1 LPKLKKTKVAM
12 PEQELKFYLPESS
25 RAQLEQALRRGALTQ
40 TPLRAMYFDTPS
52 RELASQKIALRLRLE
67 GQQWVQTLKMPG
79 DNLISRLEFNHE
91 RSGPE
96 LDLSLY
102 KGTQADKVFEELT
115 QPLGIRYETQVLRT
129 LRLLRVAGGVVEI
142 AFDQGF
148 IQAGALQLPVQE
160 LEIELK
166 KGHLTALLDCAK
178 KWQHKHAL
186 ILDLRSKSERGDRL
200 ATLSQ
205 CLQASDAQT
214 ENAQPDWAELA
225 VASFWKPHVSQP
237 MCLKPEMT
245 AQEAMAAVMADCL
258 EQIARN
264 AALLAGVDA
273 SALRERKTTDHVH
286 QLRVGIRRMRS
297 AWSLF
302 KGLCELPAQPS
313 MQLLKALFGQL
324 GSSRDEEVLLHTLW
338 PLLQAAGQP
347 PLTLAAEALTEN
359 PESLMRSPKF
369 QAWQLDMLCFIH
381 QSAPMCLPDH
391 PPTELKQPSLKKVLR
406 LKLRGWH
413 RQVLRKGLSFAT
425 LQMDDRHE
433 LRKRVKRLRYALQFV
448 DALLP
453 REKIKPYL
461 KQLARLQ
468 DLLGQMNDLV
478 VARHRFEAMRE
489 SQPGAWFACGWISSE
504 LKSLDAKI
512 MAAFEQLA
520 KTDDYWQ

>member
-1 LPKLKKTKVAM
+1 M
-12 PEQELKFYLPESS
+12 SEQELKFYVPESS
-25 RAQLEQALRRGALTQ
+25 RAKLEQALRRGVLTQ

-79 DNLISRLEFNHE
+79 DKLISRLKFKHE

-102 KGTQADKVFEELT
+102 KGTPAAKVFDELT
-115 QPLGIRYETQVLRT
+115 QPLLIRFDTQVLRT
-129 LRLLRVAGGVVEI
+129 LRLLRVPGGVVEI

-148 IQAGALQLPVQE
+148 IQAGGLQLPV
-160 LEIELK
+160 LEFEVELK
-166 KGHLTALLDCAK
+166 QGHLTALLGCAK
-178 KWQHKHAL
+178 KWQHQHAL
-186 ILDLRSKSERGDRL
+186 ILDLRSKSERGDSL
-200 ATLSQ
+200 ATLAQ
-205 CLQASDAQT
+205 GLQASKAQT
-214 ENAQPDWAELA
+214 ENAQPDWAEQA

-237 MCLKPEMT
+237 VSVKPEMT
-245 AQEAMAAVMADCL
+245 AQEAMTAVMANCL
-258 EQIARN
+258 EQIASN

-273 SALRERKTTDHVH
+273 NALRERKTTDHVH

-313 MQLLKALFGQL
+313 MQWLKTLFSQL

-338 PLLQAAGQP
+338 PMLQEAGQP
-347 PLTLAAEALTEN
+347 PLTFAAGALTEK
-359 PESLMRSPKF
+359 PEVLVRSPSF
-369 QAWQLDMLCFIH
+369 QAWQLDMLGFIH
-381 QSAPMCLPDH
+381 QSAPMCLPDQ
-391 PPTELKQPSLKKVLR
+391 PPIELKQPSLKKVLR
-406 LKLRGWH
+406 LKLKGWH
-413 RQVLRKGLSFAT
+413 RQVLRKGLCFAT
-425 LQMDDRHE
+425 LQMDERHE
-433 LRKRVKRLRYALQFV
+433 LRKRVKRLRYALQFA
-448 DALLP
+448 DAVLP
-453 REKIKPYL
+453 REKIKPCL

-504 LKSLDAKI
+504 LKFLDAKI
-512 MAAFEQLA
+512 TAAFEQWA
-520 KTDDYWQ
+520 KTEHCWQ